1 MDGEHGAGS
10 SHLALQE
17 RPLSTTVIY
26 HANCPDG
33 FGAAFA
39 LWQRYP
45 DARFVPAHHG
55 DRPPNVSGQSVVI
68 ADFAY
73 PLPVLREMAAAAAS
87 LVVLDHH
94 QTARADLVG
103 QAEFEAHFDLAKS
116 GAVLAWEY
124 AFPDRPAPELLLHIQ
139 DGDLWQWRLPHSRE
153 VSVALSS
160 YPFDFAVWKEL
171 DVEDLRREGVAIL
184 RYQTQQIARL
194 LERVATVELAGQRVP
209 ILNAPVW
216 QSELG
221 NILTQGQA
229 FAILWYETENE
240 RVYSLRSTDEG
251 VDVGALAKSLGGGG
265 HRNAAGFRL
274 PKPADHPFP
283 PAPPSAEPAE

>member
-1 MDGEHGAGS
+1 M
-10 SHLALQE
+10 
-17 RPLSTTVIY
+17 
-26 HANCPDG
+26 
-33 FGAAFA
+33 
-39 LWQRYP
+39 
-45 DARFVPAHHG
+45 PAHHG
-55 DRPPNVSGQSVVI
+55 DPPPEVSGQAVII

-73 PLPVLREMAAAAAS
+73 PLEVLRRLARSARS

-94 QTARADLVG
+94 KTVEADVVG
-103 QAEFEAHFDLAKS
+103 QPEFEARFDLNKS

-124 AFPDRPAPELLLHIQ
+124 AFPDRPVPALLQHIQ
-139 DGDLWQWRLPHSRE
+139 DGDLWRWELPRSRE

-160 YPFDFAVWKEL
+160 YPFDFRVWQGL
-171 DVEDLRREGVAIL
+171 DVEQLRQDGEAIL
-184 RYQTQQIARL
+184 RYQTQQIQRL
-194 LERVATVELAGQRVP
+194 IERASTVELAGHRVP

-221 NILTQGQA
+221 NQLAQGQP
-229 FAILWYETENE
+229 FAVLWYQLGDE

-274 PKPADHPFP
+274 SKPADHPFP
-283 PAPPSAEPAE
+283 ASAPQPDAPAE